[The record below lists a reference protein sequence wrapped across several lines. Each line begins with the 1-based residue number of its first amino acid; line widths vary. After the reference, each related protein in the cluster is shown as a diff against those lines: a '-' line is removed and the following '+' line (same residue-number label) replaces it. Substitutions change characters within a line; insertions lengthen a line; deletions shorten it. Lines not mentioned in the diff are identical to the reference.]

1 MNRTFKVVYNKA
13 RGALTVVNEATKSV
27 QKAGTKTIAAS
38 AVMLAL
44 TTPVLA
50 EDVPYTQDSGS
61 RGYSATTADS
71 KTMVF
76 EEGKVLKMTITGQ
89 QDTRAYGLLATGE
102 GAVYTNMGTIQTNLA
117 TGDDTTQAYRVKGM
131 MADNG
136 GKAVNKGLIEVT
148 NAYGMTVGST
158 GKNTLENNGDITVN
172 GGVAMEI
179 APTGVPETTAGN
191 GAVASNDGTITVTE
205 GIGILMAGK
214 EGAFTSTGTINAS
227 GQTAVQ
233 IQAEAGKTTSGN
245 RVTLAK
251 ESKTSGD
258 ILIQGVA
265 AQKPDVAANLV
276 KGTSLVIEDGAEFDG
291 RIIVGNATETL
302 VQATVDFVGQA
313 SSNGGAIFFNDS
325 TGVLNLSGSNFTNNK
340 AGTTTGAGGAVYSYA
355 KTFVQTGGSYVGN
368 QAVSKGY
375 VGNEQDPGKVQD
387 GAMGG
392 ALLIKGNE
400 ITLENVLFENNSAV
414 ATKTEDTVGGA
425 AYGGAIVVDYS
436 TGYGDGT
443 GQNRKADLT
452 IKVTKDIAYTG
463 NTVSSDSAGTNFD
476 TYGYHVPTSAAGGF
490 LFLDRGSGAVFDVT
504 EGATLTIGAEGTTG
518 DTDSIASSIPNQGT
532 NVNKG
537 LHAFLNKTG
546 SGNLVVNS
554 SLDKYYG
561 NLTIS
566 GGRMQV
572 NSAWNIKNLV
582 TVDGGT
588 LALSNIAFDD
598 AAHKND
604 DQINLGKI
612 TVTKG
617 GLETASGEVFKTAA
631 STEVGL
637 STDSGEFKYSSDKI
651 SISEG
656 GSLVLNDAE
665 YTLGY
670 AKTAQT
676 ALTDVNK
683 DAKLVMLG
691 QIVDVN
697 GDAESKVTIEDV
709 ATVSGDTVLAGTT
722 VTTENRNLT
731 VGGKGASGDASRT
744 ESLGV
749 AALDMGS
756 GSTLTVTGDKEV
768 TLVGT
773 GAGNHL
779 VSSSAEKLA
788 IDLNSGVLN
797 LGSVAVSKG
806 GVLNAEVSV
815 DGSSAVNVAGGAEYS
830 VTSIIFEG
838 DGSQLNVYN
847 GASLTVDSLSGSG
860 DVTVGNAGSAGSFT
874 LKSAEGFTGMIF
886 ADPDW
891 NADESLNTIANA
903 SFANVLDV
911 GGSFAAQLVAG
922 RNAVVAVGATRI
934 ESVAAFEKLAA
945 ANGLSWKNDVTAM
958 AYINAPVEFAD
969 TGAIVVNGSL
979 TQSPENYEKGVSVAS
994 QGMLMVNQAT
1004 AVDNKAYITGT
1015 VNLAQGSYLGLI
1027 NAKEGSFILTDKDNL
1042 TDEGAMVVTDNPF
1055 IEGSLDAATGTV
1067 TGKLD
1072 TQNGLRSL
1080 ASLGLQAVTRRADSV
1095 LAATI
1100 ADRTS
1105 FGQDLKPGVNLWVDV
1120 AGENYQMD
1128 DLDNGGEFNADIG
1141 YGTFGADV
1149 AVGQFTLGGALQY
1162 GTGTLR
1168 SSVSNIKNR
1177 IDNYAVSL
1185 YGTYNVTDAFRL
1197 GAELAYVWG
1206 ENDITSNQA
1215 ALNGSVDT
1223 EMYSAGVRAMYELKA
1238 GNFSFVP
1245 SIGLRVSQL
1254 STDAMQIGTV
1264 RVEDQDQTLVQL
1276 PIALRVS
1283 ASEFA
1288 TQTGWS
1294 LSPSFKI
1301 AYVPTFGD
1309 KEITVGG
1316 VDSDVIDTSP
1326 VQMDF
1331 GIFAGRDNLLV
1342 NASFAVGAGKEGS
1355 SSVGGRIG
1363 LKYAF

>member
-191 GAVASNDGTITVTE
+191 GAEASNDGTITVTE
-205 GIGILMAGK
+205 GIGILMAGE

-233 IQAEAGKTTSGN
+233 IQAEDGKTTSGN
-245 RVTLAK
+245 SVTLAK

-325 TGVLNLSGSNFTNNK
+325 TGTLDLSGSNFTNNK

-355 KTFVQTGGSYVGN
+355 KILKQTGGSYVGN
-368 QAVSKGY
+368 QAVSEGY
-375 VGNEQDPGKVQD
+375 VGNEKDPGKVQD

-392 ALLIKGNE
+392 ALLIKGNT
-400 ITLENVLFENNSAV
+400 ITLEDVLFENNSAV
-414 ATKTEDTVGGA
+414 ATKTEGTVGGA

-436 TGYGDGT
+436 TGHGDGT

-532 NVNKG
+532 NVNNG
-537 LHAFLNKTG
+537 LHAFLKKTG

-561 NLTIS
+561 DLTIS

-582 TVDGGT
+582 TVNGGT

-598 AAHKND
+598 AAHESD
-604 DQINLGKI
+604 AQINLGKI

-617 GLETASGEVFKTAA
+617 GLETASGEVFETAA

-665 YTLGY
+665 YTLDY

-676 ALTDVNK
+676 ALTDVNN

-697 GDAESKVTIEDV
+697 GDTESEVTIEDV

-722 VTTENRNLT
+722 VTTEDRDLT
-731 VGGKGASGDASRT
+731 VGGAGVEGEASRT

-756 GSTLTVTGDKEV
+756 GSTLTVTGGKEV

-773 GAGNHL
+773 GAGNDL

-815 DGSSAVNVAGGAEYS
+815 DDSSAVNVAGGAEYS

-847 GASLTVDSLSGSG
+847 GASLTVDSLTGSG

-903 SFANVLDV
+903 SFAGVLDA
-911 GGSFAAQLVAG
+911 GESFAAQLVAG
-922 RNAVVAVGATRI
+922 RNAVVAVGATQV

-958 AYINAPVEFAD
+958 AYINAPVKFAD
-969 TGAIVVNGSL
+969 TGAIVVDGSL
-979 TQSPENYEKGVSVAS
+979 TQSPVVYEKGVSVAS
-994 QGMLMVNQAT
+994 QGILMVNLAT

-1015 VNLAQGSYLGLI
+1015 VNLDRGSYLGLV
-1027 NAKEGSFILTDKDNL
+1027 NAKEGSFILADKDNL
-1042 TDEGAMVVTDNPF
+1042 TDAGAMVVTDNPF
-1055 IEGSLDAATGTV
+1055 IEGSLDVATGTV

-1149 AVGQFTLGGALQY
+1149 AVSQFTLGGALQY

-1206 ENDITSNQA
+1206 ENAITSNQA

>member
-191 GAVASNDGTITVTE
+191 GAEASNGGTITVTE
-205 GIGILMAGK
+205 GIGILMAGE

-233 IQAEAGKTTSGN
+233 IQAEDGKTTSGN
-245 RVTLAK
+245 SVTLAK

-265 AQKPDVAANLV
+265 AQKPEVAANLV
-276 KGTSLVIEDGAEFDG
+276 KGTSLLIEDGAEFDG

-325 TGVLNLSGSNFTNNK
+325 TGELNLSGSNFTNNK
-340 AGTTTGAGGAVYSYA
+340 AGTATGAGGAVYSYA
-355 KTFVQTGGSYVGN
+355 KTFMQTGGSYVGN

-375 VGNEQDPGKVQD
+375 VGNEKDPGKVQD

-392 ALLIKGNE
+392 ALLIKGNT
-400 ITLENVLFENNSAV
+400 ITLEDVLFENNSAV
-414 ATKTEDTVGGA
+414 ATKTEGTVGGA

-436 TGYGDGT
+436 TGHGDGT

-452 IKVTKDIAYTG
+452 IRVTKDIAYTG

-532 NVNKG
+532 NVNNG

-561 NLTIS
+561 DLTIS

-582 TVDGGT
+582 TVNGGT

-598 AAHKND
+598 AAHESD
-604 DQINLGKI
+604 AQINLGKI

-617 GLETASGEVFKTAA
+617 GLETASGEVFETAA

-665 YTLGY
+665 YTLDY

-676 ALTDVNK
+676 ALTGVNN

-697 GDAESKVTIEDV
+697 GDAESEVTIEDV

-722 VTTENRNLT
+722 VTTEDRDLT
-731 VGGKGASGDASRT
+731 VGGAGASGDASRT

-756 GSTLTVTGDKEV
+756 GSTLTVTGGKEV

-773 GAGNHL
+773 GAGNDL

-847 GASLTVDSLSGSG
+847 GVSLTVDSLTGSG

-903 SFANVLDV
+903 SFAGVLDA
-911 GGSFAAQLVAG
+911 GESFAAQLVAG
-922 RNAVVAVGATRI
+922 RNAVVAVGATQV

-969 TGAIVVNGSL
+969 TGAIVVDGSL
-979 TQSPENYEKGVSVAS
+979 TQSPVVYEKGVSVAS
-994 QGMLMVNQAT
+994 QGILMVNQAT

-1015 VNLAQGSYLGLI
+1015 VNLAQGSYLGLV
-1027 NAKEGSFILTDKDNL
+1027 NAKEGSFILADKDKL
-1042 TDEGAMVVTDNPF
+1042 IDAGAMVVTDNPF